1 MRHTSVSV
9 TGINIIKLCSVGTS
23 LVKLDISGACL
34 KSTKTRS
41 KRAICLKTLRCSE
54 DLKSYKDMSGIVSIN
69 SIIYH

>member
-41 KRAICLKTLRCSE
+41 KES
-54 DLKSYKDMSGIVSIN
+54 DMFKNITML
-69 SIIYH
+69 